1 MNATF
6 AGYHK
11 FKMAK
16 NANDIMELENTTVG
30 GRGGIRTHG
39 TVSRTP
45 VFKTGS
51 LNHSDTLPLSEGQS
65 LPALERCAT
74 GLRRPHPSGDAGFVA
89 ALAASSTCEGR
100 LAADFV
106 ANILF

>member
-30 GRGGIRTHG
+30 GRGVRHTILAPCAIVLHSIHINQQDRQFARLGLIHS
-39 TVSRTP
+39 VS
-45 VFKTGS
+45 
-51 LNHSDTLPLSEGQS
+51 
-65 LPALERCAT
+65 
-74 GLRRPHPSGDAGFVA
+74 
-89 ALAASSTCEGR
+89 
-100 LAADFV
+100 
-106 ANILF
+106 

>member
-30 GRGGIRTHG
+30 GRGVRHTMLAPCSTAFHSIQINQQDRRFARLGLIHS
-39 TVSRTP
+39 VS
-45 VFKTGS
+45 
-51 LNHSDTLPLSEGQS
+51 
-65 LPALERCAT
+65 
-74 GLRRPHPSGDAGFVA
+74 
-89 ALAASSTCEGR
+89 
-100 LAADFV
+100 
-106 ANILF
+106 